1 MKFSSFPKKQFS
13 IYVVEHIIH
22 FYNYLINRHN
32 IKTQVRRV
40 ICTHSNI
47 LEWYEILTFRFLEGH
62 CITIGMSF
70 LCRSLQLQLCQ
81 HTLVLTDKKLYKS
94 QKLYSCEFI
103 LSQLWRIPSW
113 ETKTKETFQRQTFP
127 RFLLSMS
134 KFYDILPQ
142 HYTSDHILEL
152 ETLYVLFLNPMCTL
166 FGSLSFLFD
175 ILNHTGTDGQTNN
188 LLNQLVQTYSSF
200 ILKGYLVSKCK
211 RKYLNISVVILYF
224 FSHEPS
230 EI

>member
-1 MKFSSFPKKQFS
+1 MR
-13 IYVVEHIIH
+13 HIK
-22 FYNYLINRHN
+22 
-32 IKTQVRRV
+32 KTQVRSV

-47 LEWYEILTFRFLEGH
+47 LEWQEILTFRFLEGH

-81 HTLVLTDKKLYKS
+81 HTLVLTDKKLYTS

-200 ILKGYLVSKCK
+200 ILKGYLVSK
-211 RKYLNISVVILYF
+211 RKKEISQYKFCTFILLF
-224 FSHEPS
+224 T
-230 EI
+230 